1 MFTFYFVIQFFQKL
15 FDEETLRRWV
25 FFNGLD
31 IYQKTKPLSNSL
43 SLVLNLL
50 FYIFQAI
57 CLFHLVVNSLPGLMI
72 VSYLSVSILQQRLI
86 WFSVCFFLTSAKWLE
101 KENRASYHIYWN
113 WSSSRTS
120 RSTSIPVVSGMCFC
134 PHLTPLLLSG
144 DQEDWRTMFITR
156 KERTSPHRSGLRQ
169 RQEHPST

>member
-156 KERTSPHRSGLRQ
+156 KERTSPHRSGFRQ